1 MEKQSDKN
9 IAALQLYN
17 DIMSLYAIQRLY
29 QTATAKRSKNYR
41 LGNRKV
47 NYRAI
52 RLQDTM
58 ISLCGFADT
67 NSLYKPFKYW
77 QLTNKEKAFYNAFYT
92 ELRNYKLNTVAIT
105 NFL

>member
-1 MEKQSDKN
+1 MEKRSDKN
-9 IAALQLYN
+9 MAAVKIYN
-17 DIMSLYAIQRLY
+17 DIMSLYAIQKLY
-29 QTATAKRSKNYR
+29 QIATAGRNNGYKV
-41 LGNRKV
+41 GNRKV

-58 ISLCGFADT
+58 IALCGFTDT
-67 NSLYKPFKYW
+67 NSLYKPFQYW

-92 ELRNYKLNTVAIT
+92 ELRNYKLGTCTIT